1 MRLTAFT
8 DYALRVL
15 MYLAARPD
23 TRATIVE
30 IARAFDIK
38 ENHLTKV
45 VHFLGKGG
53 WVTTTRGKG
62 GGLQL
67 GRPPRLIVIGD
78 VVREAEGAVMPAEC
92 FSESGGNCRL
102 SPVCRLAGAL
112 QDAVDAFYLTLDGC
126 TLQDVTG
133 NRNELAELLF
143 VRAPVRGSGR
153 GRARLTP
160 PR

>member
-23 TRATIVE
+23 TRGTIVE
-30 IARAFDIK
+30 IAQAFDIK

-45 VHFLGKGG
+45 VHFLGKAG
-53 WVTTTRGKG
+53 WIKTMRGKG

-67 GRPPRLIVIGD
+67 ARAPQDIVVGE
-78 VVREAEGAVMPAEC
+78 VVRETEGIDIPAEC
-92 FSESGGNCRL
+92 FSESGGNCCI

-112 QDAVDAFYLTLDGC
+112 QEAVDAFYMTLDGY
-126 TLQDVTG
+126 TLEDVAG
-133 NRNELAELLF
+133 NRGQLAGLLV
-143 VRAPVRGSGR
+143 VRMPVRGNGR
-153 GRARLTP
+153 KGASHAAH
-160 PR
+160 

>member
-30 IARAFDIK
+30 IAQAFDIK

-45 VHFLGKGG
+45 VHFLGKSG
-53 WVTTTRGKG
+53 WITTTRGKG

-67 GRPPRLIVIGD
+67 ARPPRQIVIGG
-78 VVREAEGAVMPAEC
+78 VVRQTEGAAMPAEC
-92 FSESGGNCRL
+92 FSESGGNCCI
-102 SPVCRLAGAL
+102 SSVCRLAGAL
-112 QDAVDAFYLTLDGC
+112 QEAVDAFYLALDGY
-126 TLQDVTG
+126 TLHDVTA
-133 NRNELAELLF
+133 NRDALANMLF
-143 VRAPVRGSGR
+143 VRMPVRRNAGR
-153 GRARLTP
+153 LRPST
-160 PR
+160 